1 MARESEAAATS
12 PPGHEVTRRCR
23 FDASEDPQGALATG
37 TDREGALTVERIQRH
52 RSSSTRGAR
61 GSTITVVTVVILA
74 ASLSLATARD
84 RDRAVAGAVAHT
96 GLIVASNVYLF
107 ATPFDSPAA
116 LVEAMKR
123 LQQPQII
130 GACCG
135 GAWRVHFAALLER
148 PSGEDTLNLA
158 FDDVSTSGGSE
169 QRIRV
174 FSSAIP
180 VGPGEATVFVN
191 DFVISKDQG
200 FIAGHQYEVS
210 LWPPAGA
217 DRKVLARGRFTLN

>member
-1 MARESEAAATS
+1 
-12 PPGHEVTRRCR
+12 
-23 FDASEDPQGALATG
+23 
-37 TDREGALTVERIQRH
+37 VERIRRH
-52 RSSSTRGAR
+52 RSSSTRGTVA
-61 GSTITVVTVVILA
+61 STITVVILA
-74 ASLSLATARD
+74 ASLSLARATARD
-84 RDRAVAGAVAHT
+84 RDRAGAVAVAGAHT

-123 LQQPQII
+123 LQQPQVI

-158 FDDVSTSGGSE
+158 FDDVSTSAGSE

-180 VGPGEATVFVN
+180 VEPGEATVFVN

-210 LWPPAGA
+210 LWPPAGS